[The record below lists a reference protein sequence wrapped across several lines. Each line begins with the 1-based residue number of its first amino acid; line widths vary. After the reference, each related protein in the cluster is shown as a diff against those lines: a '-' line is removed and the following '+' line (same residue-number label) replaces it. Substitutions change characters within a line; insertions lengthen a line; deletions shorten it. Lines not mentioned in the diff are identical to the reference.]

1 MKILITN
8 DDGIHAEGLRV
19 LADTLK
25 DEHEVYIAA
34 PASQCSAFSHSVT
47 YFRKRNKAQKAMIEG
62 VKEAWAIEGTPA
74 DCVFYAVCGLFD
86 VTFDAVISGIND
98 GRNMATDIIYSGTVG
113 AAGEGMLCGIPSI
126 AVSLCGKSRT
136 HYETA
141 AEAVKTILPHFIED
155 SGNRSYILNINVP
168 DLPKEEI
175 KGFKAAVMDLPEDY
189 KRPITIERLNDD
201 TCTLSMDLNLEHK
214 KREISVPDGDVSA
227 VRDGYIAVTPLMYD
241 MVRYG
246 VMNRLKKIE
255 EIPF

>member
-25 DEHEVYIAA
+25 DEYEVYIAA
-34 PASQCSAFSHSVT
+34 PAFQCSAFSHSVT
-47 YFRKRNKAQKAMIEG
+47 YFRKRNKAKKAMIEG

-86 VTFDAVISGIND
+86 VSFDAVISGIND